1 MTVWNKL
8 WSAVKGGVHETAEQI
23 ADSQALRIL
32 DQEIREADQ
41 ALKTAYDERSNMA
54 GKRKLKQ
61 DELATL
67 DADIEKYLS
76 AAREALG
83 KGDEALAR
91 EVAERVKTLKTQRT
105 AVDSVLNEYSATE
118 KSMAAAIK
126 QTEAKIEGLKR
137 EVESVKA
144 TEAVQAAQSAVA
156 SQHAGVDSRLGSAA
170 DSLSRI
176 KEKQAARAARMDAA
190 AEIEAARTGSDL
202 DDKLAAAGIGT
213 DSESVDDILASL
225 K

>member
-8 WSAVKGGVHETAEQI
+8 WSAVKGGVNETAEQI

-105 AVDSVLNEYSATE
+105 AVESVLNEYSATE